1 MNKLDLLFEI
11 AAENNISIEYVNFP
25 DNIQGLY
32 FKDEGI
38 DPVIGINNKI
48 ISDPSLFTCV
58 LAEELGHHFTTVG
71 DCAAEYYSYSDRLI
85 VNKKETLALKWATE
99 LLMPLNEI
107 VQAVKDKITDF
118 HEIASYLQ
126 VTEQFLLKRFEF
138 ISKRQPYIEVD
149 KSQVI
154 MLTKLPCIYLMNK
167 F

>member
-1 MNKLDLLFEI
+1 MNKLDMLFEI
-11 AAENNISIEYVNFP
+11 ASENDISIEYVNFP
-25 DNIQGLY
+25 ANIQGLY

-38 DPVIGINNKI
+38 DPVIGINKNI
-48 ISDPSLFTCV
+48 TSDQRLFTCV

-99 LLMPLNEI
+99 RLLPIEEI
-107 VQAVKDKITDF
+107 VQAIKSRIFEFSDM
-118 HEIASYLQ
+118 ASFLQ

-138 ISKRQPYIEVD
+138 ISLRQPYIEIE
-149 KSQVI
+149 KTKVI
-154 MLTKLPCIYLMNK
+154 MLTKLPCIYLMNR

>member
-1 MNKLDLLFEI
+1 MDKLNMLFGI
-11 AAENNISIEYVNFP
+11 AAENNIAIEYVNFP
-25 DNIQGLY
+25 ENIRGLY

-38 DPVIGINNKI
+38 DPVIGINKKI
-48 ISDPSLFTCV
+48 ISDQNLFTCV

-99 LLMPLNEI
+99 LLMPIGEI
-107 VQAVKDKITDF
+107 VQAVKDKVIDF
-118 HEIASYLQ
+118 HDIASYLQ
-126 VTEQFLLKRFEF
+126 VTEQFLLKRLEF

-149 KSQVI
+149 KTQVI
-154 MLTKLPCIYLMNK
+154 MLTKLPCIYLMSK